1 MSWYIYAL
9 LAVAI
14 GSFGAICQKW
24 ALNLKVNRTKFLV
37 TVFSGLLILYFFYGF
52 SELKTIVH
60 GPDRL
65 TFILWGLLI
74 AALSMIG
81 NLAGLKAYRQS
92 PNPGYVQAVTSTN
105 AILIL
110 ISAAILF
117 GSPINLHKIF
127 GVFLVLI
134 GLWPLIG
141 KFSIKKDG
149 AWQLPSIIAMLA
161 YGAMLLVVKEMAIL
175 GFGSAPI
182 LTILFFFATIGFWL
196 LYLLEKP
203 KAQAIS
209 KIVIIPIIL
218 YIIIAFVANLAN
230 FIAIALAPNAGYV
243 ASVGNSSII
252 LVLILS
258 VIFFPKEEGGE
269 FNLAK
274 WLGALLIISGVILT
288 II

>member
-9 LAVAI
+9 LAVGV

-37 TVFSGLLILYFFYGF
+37 AVFSGLLILYFFYGF
-52 SELKTIVH
+52 NELKTIVH

-65 TFILWGLLI
+65 AFILWGLLI
-74 AALSMIG
+74 GALSMIG
-81 NLAGLKAYRQS
+81 NLAGIKAYQQS
-92 PNPGYVQAVTSTN
+92 PNPGYVQAITSTN
-105 AILIL
+105 AVLIL
-110 ISAAILF
+110 ISAAIIF
-117 GSPINLHKIF
+117 DSPIDWFKVL
-127 GVFLVLI
+127 GVTLVLI

-141 KFSIKKDG
+141 KSSIKKDG

-175 GFGSAPI
+175 GFESAPV
-182 LTILFFFATIGFWL
+182 LTILFFFGSLGFWL
-196 LYLLEKP
+196 LYLFEKP

-218 YIIIAFVANLAN
+218 YIIIAFVANLTN

-243 ASVGNSSII
+243 ASIGNSSII

-269 FNLAK
+269 FNLTK
-274 WLGALLIISGVILT
+274 WLGALLIVAGVILT
-288 II
+288 IL

>member
-14 GSFGAICQKW
+14 GSFGAISQKW
-24 ALNLKVNRTKFLV
+24 ALNLKIHRTKFLV
-37 TVFSGLLILYFFYGF
+37 AVFSGLLVLYFFYGF
-52 SELKTIVH
+52 GELKAIFSSSSWLPFV
-60 GPDRL
+60 
-65 TFILWGLLI
+65 LWGLLI
-74 AALSMIG
+74 AVLSMVG
-81 NLAGLKAYRQS
+81 NIAGLKAYEES

-110 ISAAILF
+110 ISAAIIF
-117 GSPINLHKIF
+117 GSPINFHKTL

-141 KFSIKKDG
+141 KTSVKKDG
-149 AWQLPSIIAMLA
+149 AWQLPSIIAMLS

-175 GFGSAPI
+175 GFESAPV

-196 LYLLEKP
+196 LYLFEKP

-209 KIVIIPIIL
+209 KIVIIPIVL
-218 YIIIAFVANLAN
+218 YIIIAFVANLTN

-243 ASVGNSSII
+243 ASIGNSSII
-252 LVLILS
+252 LVLIFS
-258 VIFFPKEEGGE
+258 VIFFPKDKGGE

-274 WLGALLIISGVILT
+274 WLGALLIIFGVILT